1 MAILALHGGAGGD
14 GPWRGMT
21 ALDPQRLA
29 CMERILNDLGP
40 RLEAGEINALEAVT
54 LAVESM
60 EDEPLYNAGRGS
72 VLAADERV
80 YMDASIMQ
88 GSDQAAGSVVNVE
101 STRHP
106 IRAAHLL
113 LKEGWPVMLNA
124 AAADAFAEK
133 NGLEQV
139 ELDWLKTD
147 LRQAQWEKWHN
158 EKSRPGST
166 DEDDEAVLDH
176 DLGEPE
182 GMGTVGA
189 VALDSSGDL
198 AAATSTGGMTGK
210 PIGRIGDTP
219 IIGAGTWCDASVA
232 VSCTGVGEAFIRTC
246 AAHEVAVQ
254 LRNDSGNLAKACD
267 AVLEMVKP
275 MGGRGGIIAISRSG
289 EVALPFQTMLM
300 YRGLWRAGRVTTG
313 IGNEEYSSKPTTLGQ
328 NAGLP

>member
-1 MAILALHGGAGGD
+1 MAVLALHGGAGGD

-29 CMERILNDLGP
+29 CMERILTDLGP
-40 RLEAGEINALEAVT
+40 RLEAGEIDALEAVT

-106 IRAAHLL
+106 IRAAQLL
-113 LKEGWPVMLNA
+113 LKGGWPVMLNSG
-124 AAADAFAEK
+124 AADAFAKK

-139 ELDWLKTD
+139 DLDWLKTD
-147 LRQAQWEKWHN
+147 LRQAQWKKWYDQ
-158 EKSRPGST
+158 KSRPGST
-166 DEDDEAVLDH
+166 DEDDEAALDH
-176 DLGEPE
+176 DLGAKEPE

-189 VALDSSGDL
+189 VALDSKGGL

-232 VSCTGVGEAFIRTC
+232 ISCTGVGEAFIRTC
-246 AAHEVAVQ
+246 AAHEAAVQ
-254 LRNDSGNLAKACD
+254 FRSKPENLLEACET
-267 AVLEMVKP
+267 VLDMVKP
-275 MGGRGGIIAISRSG
+275 MGGRGGLIAVSKAG

-300 YRGLWRAGRVTTG
+300 YRGVWRSGIISTG
-313 IGNEEYSSKPTTLGQ
+313 IGEEEYSSK
-328 NAGLP
+328 